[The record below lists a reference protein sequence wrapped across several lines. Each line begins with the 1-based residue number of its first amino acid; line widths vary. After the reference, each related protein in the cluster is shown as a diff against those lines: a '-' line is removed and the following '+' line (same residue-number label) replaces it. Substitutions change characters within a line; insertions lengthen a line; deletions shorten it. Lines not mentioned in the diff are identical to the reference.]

1 MQGSRRPDW
10 LDVIWCTVE
19 KRPSP
24 IEGLDRTGGLLA
36 NADAGEV
43 GQPDSLLGSEI
54 LYRRFVGGNVI
65 EAQGNRG
72 PSLSREF
79 RKYLQRKS
87 AWKLKREVL
96 FQLLRTRCRREHLPE
111 HGYFQ
116 PRHIEQILLQAEAN
130 MKQLM
135 PFFIDIDHLG
145 NYRNEYLGLI
155 DLAIYR
161 ALITEHVEKDYAI
174 SLVAD
179 SLWLAALHL
188 QSSPLLAMGN
198 ILMRLSSKTPTDHL
212 GKILNWVM
220 KTRVGPPGYR
230 VNVHREN
237 DVFHLDY
244 SSCLVHDFYKQFGK
258 EELQF
263 FRRTWCTSD
272 FATAEMLVDG
282 GRCERAHTLSDGDG
296 VCDMRWFVKSRNLP
310 DSA

>member
-1 MQGSRRPDW
+1 MQAYIP
-10 LDVIWCTVE
+10 
-19 KRPSP
+19 
-24 IEGLDRTGGLLA
+24 
-36 NADAGEV
+36 
-43 GQPDSLLGSEI
+43 
-54 LYRRFVGGNVI
+54 RFVVGNVI
-65 EAQGNRG
+65 EVQGNRG
-72 PSLSREF
+72 LILSREF
-79 RKYLQRKS
+79 RKYIQRKS
-87 AWKLKREVL
+87 AWKLKRELL
-96 FQLLRTRCRREHLPE
+96 FQLLTTRCRREHLPE
-111 HGYFQ
+111 YGYFQ
-116 PRHIEQILLQAEAN
+116 PRDIERILVQAEAN
-130 MKQLM
+130 TKQLM

-161 ALITEHVEKDYAI
+161 ALLSEHIEKDYAI

-188 QSSPLLAMGN
+188 QSSPLLAMGKVF
-198 ILMRLSSKTPTDHL
+198 MRLSSKTPTDHL
-212 GKILNWVM
+212 EKVLNWVM

-244 SSCLVHDFYKQFGK
+244 SSCLVHDFYKQFGE

-282 GRCERAHTLSDGDG
+282 GKCERAHTLSDGDG
-296 VCDMRWFVKSRNLP
+296 VCDMRWFVKSRNLS